1 MKVNG
6 AIHFE
11 STKKFLRDIINS
23 LQNAKVFSLKKS
35 STDLS
40 FVFYTCVE
48 YFKGRNFRG
57 FHVISLFWR
66 NFMNLKILKQP
77 NVKVFSRKIIDI
89 FKIAK
94 VFFERCKTYFS
105 ANLKA
110 LHEIYCF

>member
-66 NFMNLKILKQP
+66 KFMNLKILKQP

-94 VFFERCKTYFS
+94 VFSSVVKHIFQQ
-105 ANLKA
+105 
-110 LHEIYCF
+110 I